1 MQHKLNTRTE
11 KINFLKDLQKGKVT
25 ISNMLPVVTETW
37 ICRDGVFEE
46 MTTKEILN
54 QSQYEL
60 KLNKQGFKEALVIG
74 LGNTDKVCIIQ
85 KG

>member
-1 MQHKLNTRTE
+1 MQHKLSTRNE
-11 KINFLKDLQKGKVT
+11 KIQFLKDLQKGKAAIT
-25 ISNMLPVVTETW
+25 KILPAKTEIW
-37 ICRDGVFEE
+37 ICKAGIFEE

-60 KLNKQGFKEALVIG
+60 KLNKQGFKETDVIG
-74 LGNTDKVCIIQ
+74 LSNTDKVCIIQ

>member
-1 MQHKLNTRTE
+1 MQRKLNTRTE

-25 ISNMLPVVTETW
+25 ISNMLPVMTETW

-60 KLNKQGFKEALVIG
+60 KLNKQGFKEALVIR
-74 LGNTDKVCIIQ
+74 LGTTDKVCIIQ